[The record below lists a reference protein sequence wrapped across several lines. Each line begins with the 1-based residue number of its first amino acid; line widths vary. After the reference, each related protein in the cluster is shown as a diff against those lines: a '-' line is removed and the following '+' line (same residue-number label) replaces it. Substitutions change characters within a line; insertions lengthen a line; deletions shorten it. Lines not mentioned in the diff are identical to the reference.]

1 MIAIRQRHPYRFPSY
16 RRYLELQFMK
26 QQIVKTIYLGETI
39 KGFLQSYTET
49 NVLVILN
56 DKAMPLELV
65 LDLDTPLNEKS
76 IFREQEIDAIV
87 EKALIE
93 LYELKTFIED
103 SSNSHAVI
111 SKYNERILEVE
122 KGMISNIDMNI
133 ITHKLRT
140 SSQLTDIEKSNLC
153 YLVTNANKS
162 YNEYRLMLIRELFSN
177 GRRFF
182 NSKLFDQFIHFS
194 KD

>member
-1 MIAIRQRHPYRFPSY
+1 
-16 RRYLELQFMK
+16 MK

-49 NVLVILN
+49 KVLVILN

-153 YLVTNANKS
+153 YLVTTANKS